1 MRGEFG
7 ILLALAISLA
17 AAPVSARP
25 MPAQSSPAQSAP
37 APSVPIFQPGAP
49 GQASRIVT
57 PEAARALGR
66 TTFTAD
72 DVRFMQHMIVHHAQ
86 AVEMVELLETHGT
99 DPTVGL
105 MGRRIALSQEA
116 EIALMRGWLAERG
129 QAEAMTD
136 MAGMH
141 AGHGGM
147 DHSAHMN
154 PAAAAPDPDDVA
166 PMAGMLTPRQMRTL
180 ADARGT
186 AFDRLFLTG
195 MIQHHQGALDMV
207 DDLMTRPDAAND
219 TMLSD
224 FAAAVVA
231 DQQAEIL
238 RMQSL
243 LSDL

>member
-1 MRGEFG
+1 MRVEFG
-7 ILLALAISLA
+7 ILAALLTTLATGQAS
-17 AAPVSARP
+17 
-25 MPAQSSPAQSAP
+25 AQSGTAGA
-37 APSVPIFQPGAP
+37 VPIFQPGAP
-49 GQASRIVT
+49 GQPSRIVT

-66 TTFTAD
+66 TTFTEG

-86 AVEMVELLETHGT
+86 AVEMVALLERHGS

-129 QAEAMTD
+129 QSETMAD
-136 MAGMH
+136 MAGH

-147 DHSAHMN
+147 DHAMHAGHTL
-154 PAAAAPDPDDVA
+154 PEGAAPDPDDVA

-180 ADARGT
+180 AEARGV

-195 MIQHHQGALDMV
+195 MILHHQGALDMV
-207 DDLMTRPDAAND
+207 DDLMAQPDAAND
-219 TMLSD
+219 TLLSD

-231 DQQAEIL
+231 DQSAEIL

-243 LSDL
+243 LSEP